1 MEVGGGG
8 GGLRGAREGL
18 GWAEDRSQKRDLG
31 HPAPGSRR
39 LQIKCQQCMMVEYAK
54 ALTQ

>member
-1 MEVGGGG
+1 MEVGGGA
-8 GGLRGAREGL
+8 GGLRGAREGV